1 MSSQDEI
8 GPWEF
13 DPELDLLERYEQM
26 IQTQVDTL
34 NGIDDKAAFIGRFVG
49 LLASL
54 VLSATSVVV
63 GTQQVELSLETGGV
77 FSMLGL
83 AVLAFFVSLVYAII
97 TYLSSRFEYGPA
109 ANLGSFMADYHVKEQ
124 DYQDMMLRGYS
135 EAIQANR
142 RVVATNSK
150 RFERC
155 LASFLAGILFLFG
168 AGVLLVLPGI
178 LPLHVGVGLLFAIV
192 AVILI
197 HYILRG
203 NYLTLERRQIG
214 DD

>member
-1 MSSQDEI
+1 MS
-8 GPWEF
+8 PWEF
-13 DPELDLLERYEQM
+13 DPELDLLQRYEQM

-34 NGIDDKAAFIGRFVG
+34 NGIDDKAAFVGRFVG

-63 GTQQVELSLETGGV
+63 GTQEVQLSLETGGV

-109 ANLGSFMADYHVKEQ
+109 AGLGSFMADYHIEEQ
-124 DYQDMMLRGYS
+124 DYRDMMLRGYS

-142 RVVATNSK
+142 RVIATNSK

-155 LASFLAGILFLFG
+155 LASFLAGVLFLFA

-178 LPLHVGVGLLFAIV
+178 LLLHLVVGLLFGIA
-192 AVILI
+192 AVILTR
-197 HYILRG
+197 YILRG
-203 NYLTLERRQIG
+203 DYLTLERRQI
-214 DD
+214 DDE